1 MKHSSIIIPKYSDLN
16 AIKFLKSEF
25 NEKYN
30 EFYNKFMNKQNKNN
44 KLFSFYHY
52 KTFAIVNLFLIY
64 DYDEYIKYLENNN
77 LPMNNFNL

>member
-1 MKHSSIIIPKYSDLN
+1 MEHFSNIIPKYSNFD

-25 NEKYN
+25 NENYT
-30 EFYNKFMNKQNKNN
+30 EFYNKFINIQTKNN

-77 LPMNNFNL
+77 LPINNFYL